1 MSANHAIGVGT
12 TVGWWWFT
20 KDNFNTALLDIEQH
34 LWQLTMLLVDNIPQ
48 KTIRLR
54 VTVELLLDSP

>member
-1 MSANHAIGVGT
+1 MLLVLAPQLGGGGLPKIILIR
-12 TVGWWWFT
+12 F
-20 KDNFNTALLDIEQH
+20 TALLDIEQH